1 MTKKQERTIILLLGA
16 LQGIGPFSTD
26 MYLAAFPSMAADL
39 KVSIAQVAYSMSS
52 YFVGICLGQL
62 LNGPLIDRF
71 GRKIPLLLMLAVY
84 IAASVGCTMVTS
96 VEGLIVLRFFQAI
109 GGSMGMVAN
118 RAIVRDVFP
127 ADRLAHV
134 FSTMTLVMGVAP
146 IIAPTVG
153 GFVVVGLGWRA
164 IFWVLAGFAFFVSV
178 LVYFL
183 LSESKGKDRTISLKP
198 QAVIADFYSILR
210 HPSFLAYT
218 IVGAMNTAGIFTFI
232 SNAPFVYMELLGV
245 TEKEFGWFF
254 GFNAV
259 FFVAGSQLNR
269 VLLKYYSSETIA
281 LRGLLT
287 QAIMGVALLIFV
299 LLGQLSL
306 PVIMTL
312 VGFYSLCLGM
322 IGANAMALAIRPFTK
337 NVGSATALMGSIQM
351 GSGAVASAVCSYFY
365 DGTAKPMV
373 IVMTGVAFIGLLAIW
388 TDLTR
393 KTTISHS

>member
-1 MTKKQERTIILLLGA
+1 MTKKQERTTILLLGA

-26 MYLAAFPSMAADL
+26 MYLAAFPSIAVDL

-96 VEGLIVLRFFQAI
+96 VEGLIVLRFLQAI

-118 RAIVRDVFP
+118 RAIVRDLFP
-127 ADRLAHV
+127 ANRLAQV
-134 FSTMTLVMGVAP
+134 YSTMTLVMGVAP

-183 LSESKGKDRTISLKP
+183 LSESKGKDRSISLKP

-210 HPSFLAYT
+210 NPTFLAYT

-259 FFVAGSQLNR
+259 FFVVGSQLNR
-269 VLLKYYSSETIA
+269 VLLKYYSSEIIA
-281 LRGLLT
+281 LRGLVT
-287 QAIMGVALLIFV
+287 QAVMGVALLIFV
-299 LLGQLSL
+299 LLDKLSL

-388 TDLTR
+388 AGSYR
-393 KTTISHS
+393 KTVTTNN

>member
-1 MTKKQERTIILLLGA
+1 MTKKQERTTILLLGA

-26 MYLAAFPSMAADL
+26 MYLAAFPSIAADL

-96 VEGLIVLRFFQAI
+96 VEGLILLRFLQAI

-118 RAIVRDVFP
+118 RAIVRDLFP
-127 ADRLAHV
+127 ANRLAQV
-134 FSTMTLVMGVAP
+134 YSTMTLVMGVAP

-164 IFWVLAGFAFFVSV
+164 IFWVLAGFAFFVSL

-183 LSESKGKDRTISLKP
+183 LSESKGKDRSISLKP

-210 HPSFLAYT
+210 NPSFLAYT

-259 FFVAGSQLNR
+259 FFVVGSQLNR
-269 VLLKYYSSETIA
+269 VLLKYYSSEIIA
-281 LRGLLT
+281 LRGLVT
-287 QAIMGVALLIFV
+287 QAVMGVALLIFV
-299 LLGQLSL
+299 LLDKLSL

-388 TDLTR
+388 AGSYR
-393 KTTISHS
+393 KTVTTNN

>member
-26 MYLAAFPSMAADL
+26 MYLAAFPSIAADL

-71 GRKIPLLLMLAVY
+71 GRKVPLLLMLGVY
-84 IAASVGCTMVTS
+84 TLASVGCTMVTS
-96 VEGLIVLRFFQAI
+96 VEGLIMLRFFQAI

-153 GFVVVGLGWRA
+153 GFVVVSFGWRA
-164 IFWVLAGFAFFVSV
+164 IFWVLAGFAFFVTL

-183 LSESKGKDRTISLKP
+183 LSESKGKDRSISLKP
-198 QAVIADFYSILR
+198 QAVMADFYSILR
-210 HPSFLAYT
+210 NPSFLAYT

-245 TEKEFGWFF
+245 SEQTFGWIF
-254 GFNAV
+254 GLNAV
-259 FFVAGSQLNR
+259 FFVVGSQLNR
-269 VLLKYYSSETIA
+269 WLLKYYSSQTVA
-281 LRGLLT
+281 LYGLLV
-287 QAIMGVALLIFV
+287 QAVMGVALVACVILN
-299 LLGQLSL
+299 QLSIPIL
-306 PVIMTL
+306 VAL

-322 IGANAMALAIRPFTK
+322 IGANAIALAIRPFTK
-337 NVGSATALMGSIQM
+337 NTGSATALMGSFQM
-351 GSGAVASAVCSYFY
+351 GAGAVASAVCSYFY

-388 TDLTR
+388 AGSYR
-393 KTTISHS
+393 KPVTA

>member
-26 MYLAAFPSMAADL
+26 MYLAAFPSIAADL

-62 LNGPLIDRF
+62 LNGPLVDRF

-84 IAASVGCTMVTS
+84 ILASVGCTMVRS
-96 VEGLIVLRFFQAI
+96 VEGLIILRFFQAI

-127 ADRLAHV
+127 ANQLAHV

-164 IFWVLAGFAFFVSV
+164 IFWVLAGFAFFVSL

-183 LSESKGKDRTISLKP
+183 LSESKGKDRSISLKP
-198 QAVIADFYSILR
+198 QAVLADFYSILR
-210 HPSFLAYT
+210 NPSFLAYT

-232 SNAPFVYMELLGV
+232 ANAPFVYMELLGV

-269 VLLKYYSSETIA
+269 LLLKNYSSETIA
-281 LRGLLT
+281 LRGLIT
-287 QAIMGVALLIFV
+287 QAVMGVALLIFV
-299 LLGQLSL
+299 LLGKLSL
-306 PVIMTL
+306 PVIMIL

-373 IVMTGVAFIGLLAIW
+373 IVMTGVAFIGLLAIGAGSF
-388 TDLTR
+388 R
-393 KTTISHS
+393 KPVTT